1 MIKHI
6 LPIIDIHYI
15 YLHERQTFFRNI
27 FFYAEI
33 EKSCFVVFFDF
44 LNQLRVFSALCY
56 IWRAQSSPYFPWWQ
70 KEMLWILMTSKVT
83 KSLNF
88 AYTPCSNWLCK
99 LLLPVETKK
108 KRKKNQFFKKSLNGI
123 ILFKKA
129 IKNGTCH
136 LGLLIWTLYNSTLKD
151 WDQ

>member
-1 MIKHI
+1 MLLNSISEEKLKIDWKKPVMVQAALDLRTAWLVDLPFFNQFCNISLHLIKCKLWNSKI
-6 LPIIDIHYI
+6 LKKLIALLNMYVPIW
-15 YLHERQTFFRNI
+15 F
-27 FFYAEI
+27 
-33 EKSCFVVFFDF
+33 
-44 LNQLRVFSALCY
+44 FSALCY

-108 KRKKNQFFKKSLNGI
+108 KNQFCKKSLNGI
-123 ILFKKA
+123 ISL
-129 IKNGTCH
+129 
-136 LGLLIWTLYNSTLKD
+136 D
-151 WDQ
+151 

>member
-1 MIKHI
+1 MIKHT
-6 LPIIDIHYI
+6 LPITVIDIQYI
-15 YLHERQTFFRNI
+15 CLKYLFFMLK
-27 FFYAEI
+27 FDK
-33 EKSCFVVFFDF
+33 KSCFVVFFDF

-88 AYTPCSNWLCK
+88 AYTPCSNWLCE
-99 LLLPVETKK
+99 LLLPVETK
-108 KRKKNQFFKKSLNGI
+108 KKNQFFKKSLNGI